1 MHCLDSVSTCMYM
14 YQWNKYMLSLSL
26 RCFSPSINLPMSFHF
41 RKCFAAPYL
50 SIPYHNLPYFTIIY
64 HAWHAPQNKISQPP
78 AWRRIINVVS
88 LALSSEWSLSV
99 RWADVEQVTVGKP
112 VSVNQV
118 IIYDSLRFS
127 VIVPWVR
134 LRAEWI
140 GSRWNEM
147 DRRKLSDFRILA
159 EHIGSPQTAYLSDD
173 LGFKSSTLICGVDEA
188 VVYCKMFPPIAHLC
202 I

>member
-118 IIYDSLRFS
+118 INIWLAPFLRNRSLSPTEGGMDWKSLKWNGSQETVGFPDFGWTHWITADGLSLRWFG
-127 VIVPWVR
+127 I
-134 LRAEWI
+134 
-140 GSRWNEM
+140 
-147 DRRKLSDFRILA
+147 
-159 EHIGSPQTAYLSDD
+159 
-173 LGFKSSTLICGVDEA
+173 
-188 VVYCKMFPPIAHLC
+188 
-202 I
+202 